1 MALLVTGCAGFIG
14 SNLCLSLL
22 KKGKKVIGLDNLDPY
37 YPRRIKKRNLDELNA
52 FQNFKFY
59 QKSITDNKSLE
70 KIFRKHKIEKII
82 NLAAKAGVRASFQGP
97 ESYIKTNVIGT
108 LNLLEMAKKYKA
120 KQFIQAS
127 TSSIYGLSKKL
138 PYKET
143 DPANTPLAPYPAT
156 KKAAEMLC
164 HSYAY
169 NFQIPTTILR
179 FFTVYGEKGRP
190 DMAVYKFTDLIS
202 QGKKIQVYGNEKAI
216 DRKFAFE
223 IINLGKNRTVEL
235 MNPISLIEKEL
246 GKKAKIEWKKSQMG
260 DMEQTYADVAKA
272 KRLLGWKPHTHL
284 EKGIKKFVKW
294 FRNNGVKVN

>member
-1 MALLVTGCAGFIG
+1 M
-14 SNLCLSLL
+14 
-22 KKGKKVIGLDNLDPY
+22 
-37 YPRRIKKRNLDELNA
+37 
-52 FQNFKFY
+52 
-59 QKSITDNKSLE
+59 
-70 KIFRKHKIEKII
+70 
-82 NLAAKAGVRASFQGP
+82 RASFQGP

-202 QGKKIQVYGNEKAI
+202 QGKNIQVYGNGKSKRSYTYICDIVNGIEKAI

-223 IINLGKNRTVEL
+223 IINLGNNRTVEL